1 LLKNFSMCVD
11 LFVLLICIWLLHF
24 VNVRFHFHLSTIFL
38 LTIGTVGKVKQKFQ
52 YVLDMFVLLIY
63 FALHAL

>member
-1 LLKNFSMCVD
+1 MCVD